1 MAEPEEDSFVFPPIP
16 TSSISS
22 FQDWI
27 TTRKISWKRKRNQLA
42 IDPTSAPD
50 SFVFPPIPTS
60 SILSFQDWITT
71 RKRSWR
77 TDYLPKIKDAIEA
90 RNIHYFNNHFAFQFP
105 DIPKEEKNTNTVTVI
120 PESNPKAIFKARVNN
135 AVMTLPLAPPEDDRT
150 FCQVGGKLPVTDEL
164 YDEFTVTGHGICH
177 IFKEENWDGCID
189 VGKYYP
195 HDFTPEIA
203 ADFAGGIC
211 EHGLIPLQSKKKN
224 LGGHAKAY
232 GWMMGLHGAPWGM
245 GHMIKNHGVR
255 DDEKLVCVA
264 ILAGDARLSQYT
276 QYYIKDSV
284 YCDAVHPVVAS
295 TPGRVYPKDTVEFY
309 PNNIPDFLAKAKA
322 HPSIVPLLTKEEK
335 LERSRAYQRSYNQS
349 DANRCSFS
357 DKHCNKQQQQGC
369 NKMCREHYR
378 QWWNFILT
386 TFEANQCSFSNEH
399 CNKQQQQGC
408 NKMCREHYTI
418 FKVENN

>member
-1 MAEPEEDSFVFPPIP
+1 MREKGGCAPTKKRGRPKGNESYYFWKIRYDEYKRKSQNLASLQLPQSTTEKAALKKKKDKLWGVVRVIATAEEKIPCQFNECSKEAAMSWVCNKDPEDLWNLCEGCQFIEFGGFGATGKSNSAPPELMAEPEDSFVFAPIPTSSISSFQDWITTQKRSWRTDNLPKIKDAIEARNSNSAPPESMAEPEEVSFVFPPIP

-135 AVMTLPLAPPEDDRT
+135 AVMTLPLAPPEDDCT

-164 YDEFTVTGHGICH
+164 YDGFTVTGHGICH
-177 IFKEENWDGCID
+177 IFKEENWDGCIG

-203 ADFAGGIC
+203 ADFAGGPKRKI
-211 EHGLIPLQSKKKN
+211 
-224 LGGHAKAY
+224 
-232 GWMMGLHGAPWGM
+232 WMDMQR
-245 GHMIKNHGVR
+245 HMDG
-255 DDEKLVCVA
+255 
-264 ILAGDARLSQYT
+264 
-276 QYYIKDSV
+276 
-284 YCDAVHPVVAS
+284 
-295 TPGRVYPKDTVEFY
+295 
-309 PNNIPDFLAKAKA
+309 
-322 HPSIVPLLTKEEK
+322 
-335 LERSRAYQRSYNQS
+335 
-349 DANRCSFS
+349 
-357 DKHCNKQQQQGC
+357 
-369 NKMCREHYR
+369 
-378 QWWNFILT
+378 
-386 TFEANQCSFSNEH
+386 
-399 CNKQQQQGC
+399 
-408 NKMCREHYTI
+408 
-418 FKVENN
+418 